1 MAETIAA
8 TTSAEA
14 AADGD
19 PTRLVVPRWPLSS
32 RLKYAVIAF
41 LWKRLILKPL
51 LYYSEFK
58 KYFIPPGENE
68 PDHVKAYPVRKSLKV
83 RIFFPPSYNPS
94 TSSPETTTK
103 LPTLLTCHGGGFL
116 VGEPHYNDAWNRAF
130 AKRHGFLVIA
140 LDYSKGPRHRFPAAV
155 HDVEALVGCIL
166 ADRSLPVDAARVAV
180 AGWSAGGNLVLAA
193 SLLPSLRGRI
203 RAAVPVY
210 PLLDRATA
218 TAVKT
223 RTRRYKP
230 ALGGF
235 RARDGDFV
243 APMMG
248 LFDWASLRPGQRCDD
263 PVVSPSYAPR
273 EHLPAAVFLIGCE
286 LDVLAHEA
294 WRMACRL
301 AGRRVPSL
309 DEPVGREEP
318 GGKGELV
325 TGGDERFAWEEE
337 TAEEDGGLRVRW
349 LLVPDTVHGFDQSN
363 IEGLVKDP
371 VFMEDARIKTAKVI
385 DLVGEWLLSGPLQA
399 TKS

>member
-1 MAETIAA
+1 MDETIAA

-14 AADGD
+14 AAVGD
-19 PTRLVVPRWPLSS
+19 STRLVVPRWPLSS

-51 LYYSEFK
+51 LYCSEFK

-68 PDHVKAYPVRKSLKV
+68 PDQVKAYPVRKSLKI

-94 TSSPETTTK
+94 TSSAETTTK
-103 LPTLLTCHGGGFL
+103 LSTLLTCHGGGFM
-116 VGEPHYNDAWNRAF
+116 
-130 AKRHGFLVIA
+130 VIA

-155 HDVEALVGCIL
+155 HDVEALVGCVL
-166 ADRSLPVDAARVAV
+166 ADASLPVDAA
-180 AGWSAGGNLVLAA
+180 
-193 SLLPSLRGRI
+193 

-218 TAVKT
+218 TAAKT

-235 RARDGDFV
+235 RARDSGFV

-263 PVVSPSYAPR
+263 PLVSPCYAPR
-273 EHLPAAVFLIGCE
+273 EHLPAGVFLIGCE
-286 LDVLAHEA
+286 LDMLAHEA

-309 DEPVGREEP
+309 DEAVGREEP

-325 TGGDERFAWEEE
+325 TGGDERFVWEE
-337 TAEEDGGLRVRW
+337 TAEEDGLRVRW

-371 VFMEDARIKTAKVI
+371 VLMEDARIKTAKVI